1 MAVPLRY
8 IPPKFLFP
16 TAIRSL
22 SSKPSGPSGASLCPD
37 PATVTTPR
45 RLYKFLHRQTEL
57 LPGPAASFYKDSI
70 RRGYGQ
76 HTDETDP
83 ERISQ
88 IIERAI
94 QDAKWIVEKYSS
106 DKK

>member
-1 MAVPLRY
+1 M
-8 IPPKFLFP
+8 
-16 TAIRSL
+16 
-22 SSKPSGPSGASLCPD
+22 CPD

-83 ERISQ
+83 ERICQ

-94 QDAKWIVEKYSS
+94 QDANWIVEKYSS
-106 DKK
+106 NKK